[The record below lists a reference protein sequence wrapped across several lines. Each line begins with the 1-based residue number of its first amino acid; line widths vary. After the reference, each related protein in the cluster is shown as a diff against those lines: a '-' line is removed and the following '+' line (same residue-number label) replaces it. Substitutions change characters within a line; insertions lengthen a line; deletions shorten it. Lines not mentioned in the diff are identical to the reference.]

1 MTNTTEL
8 DKIVAVSNTGPL
20 VSAFQCGRIDLL
32 QRYFSLVYITTSEV
46 QELDIHGWL
55 DEITQLI
62 REGFVVVADL
72 TDSEKQQ
79 AESVAKRIAR
89 SHKSPRSDWRDD
101 LAEAEAM
108 ILMQNRTDDIN
119 AAIILLDE
127 KAARKIAGEMG
138 LKITGFPGI
147 LGRAGLDGILT
158 KEDIRH
164 HLKTCQQQG
173 TYYSDRLIETLA
185 ETYGR

>member
-20 VSAFQCGRIDLL
+20 VSAFQCGWIDLL

-72 TDSEKQQ
+72 TYSEKQQ
-79 AESVAKRIAR
+79 AKFVAK
-89 SHKSPRSDWRDD
+89 
-101 LAEAEAM
+101 
-108 ILMQNRTDDIN
+108 
-119 AAIILLDE
+119 
-127 KAARKIAGEMG
+127 
-138 LKITGFPGI
+138 
-147 LGRAGLDGILT
+147 
-158 KEDIRH
+158 
-164 HLKTCQQQG
+164 
-173 TYYSDRLIETLA
+173 
-185 ETYGR
+185 

>member
-1 MTNTTEL
+1 MTNNTEI

-20 VSAFQCGRIDLL
+20 VSTFQCGRVDLL
-32 QRYFSLVYITTSEV
+32 KRYFSLIYITTSEV
-46 QELDIHGWL
+46 QELDVHGWC
-55 DEITQLI
+55 DEINQLI
-62 REGFVVVADL
+62 REGFVMVADL

-79 AESVAKRIAR
+79 AESVAKRIAQL
-89 SHKSPRSDWRDD
+89 HKSPRSDWRDD

-108 ILMQNRTDDIN
+108 ILIQNRTDIN

-158 KEDIRH
+158 KDDIRQ

-173 TYYSDRLIETLA
+173 TYYSDQLIETLA
-185 ETYGR
+185 ETYGQ